1 MNLMKALLLSAICM
15 ATLSAAVAQDAGR
28 DRYWSVDYFRGPVYD
43 HRNLSAALQL
53 GTTQGVGVSYLRC
66 VDGSEPWHHYY
77 RRPKL
82 GLAAYYEDFNYP
94 DVLGKAVS
102 AALVSDFHI
111 VNRRFF
117 DFDFNVQAGAAYL
130 TKKFDAQTNNLNL
143 YIGAHLAAFF
153 RFGFELVAMPESR
166 VSYVLGANFVHYSN
180 GAMKLPNLGLNLCQL
195 NFGARL
201 RVNRELAQMRE
212 PDVSAAENLDRGWRC
227 QAFLSFGC
235 REQGTPLG
243 DKYLVT
249 TMAFNAL
256 KPVTRKFVAGVGID
270 LMRDGSEANDVDG
283 DCGFAE
289 LISGGI
295 HGSAGLEFG
304 KVYAALEIGGYLF
317 SKTMDTFDMYDRVS
331 VNYAFNKR
339 ILAHVGLRTFL
350 MKAYYIEWGIGCQL
364 GSCAKR

>member
-1 MNLMKALLLSAICM
+1 MM
-15 ATLSAAVAQDAGR
+15 TLSAALAQQGGR
-28 DRYWSVDYFRGPVYD
+28 DCYWSVDYFRGPVYD
-43 HRNLSAALQL
+43 HRNLSGALQL
-53 GTTQGVGVSYLRC
+53 GTTQGFGVSYLRR

-111 VNRRFF
+111 VKRRFF
-117 DFDFNVQAGAAYL
+117 DFDLNVQAGAAYL
-130 TKKFDAQTNNLNL
+130 TKKFDARSNNLNL
-143 YIGAHLAAFF
+143 YIGAKFAAFF

-195 NFGARL
+195 NFGARF
-201 RVNRELAQMRE
+201 RVNKELAQVRE
-212 PDVSAAENLDRGWRC
+212 LDASAAETLDRRWRC
-227 QAFLSFGC
+227 QAFWSLGC

-256 KPVTRKFVAGVGID
+256 KPVTKKFVAGVGID
-270 LMRDGSEANDVDG
+270 LMRDGSEANDLDG
-283 DCGFAE
+283 DSGFAK

-295 HGSAGLEFG
+295 HCSAGLEFG
-304 KVYAALEIGGYLF
+304 KVYAALEIGGYLY
-317 SKTMDTFDMYDRVS
+317 SKTKSTMDMYDRVS
-331 VNYAFNKR
+331 VNYR
-339 ILAHVGLRTFL
+339 IRRRLIAHVGLRTFL
-350 MKAYYIEWGIGCQL
+350 MKAYYIEWGMGCQI
-364 GSCAKR
+364 GSVGTDKKN